1 MTAIFLQV
9 RLDSVRLPNKAL
21 LTLGDRTVI
30 EHAMRALDAPAAD
43 HRCLLTS
50 EDSADALRPY
60 AESAGWDIF
69 IGPKND
75 VLARYARA
83 ARRFGARRI
92 VRATGD
98 NPLVSPAMARAAM
111 NLAEGTG
118 AHYAGL
124 DELPLGSGVE
134 VIDGEALEA
143 ADREADDPYE
153 REHVAPFIYRRPR
166 RFRIEIAPAP
176 PEYRCPR
183 GRVTLDNTDDLAYLR
198 RLYAD
203 LYTGVPLEL
212 DRVSPWVRNN
222 PRDAG

>member
-9 RLDSVRLPNKAL
+9 RLDSARLPNKAL

-30 EHAMRALDAPAAD
+30 EHAMLALNAASAD
-43 HRCLLTS
+43 YRCLLTT
-50 EDSADALRPY
+50 EDSADALRPR
-60 AESAGWDIF
+60 AESAGWDVF

-98 NPLVSPAMARAAM
+98 NPVVSAAMARAA
-111 NLAEGTG
+111 LAIAEHSG
-118 AHYAGL
+118 AHYAGVGQ
-124 DELPLGSGVE
+124 LPLGSGVE
-134 VIDGEALEA
+134 VIDAEALATADKEA
-143 ADREADDPYE
+143 ADPYE
-153 REHVAPFIYRRPR
+153 REHVAPFIYRRPQ
-166 RFRIEIAPAP
+166 RFRIKISPAP
-176 PEYRCPR
+176 SEYQCPR
-183 GRVTLDNTDDLAYLR
+183 GRVTLDNADDLAYLR

-203 LYTGVPLEL
+203 LYTGAPLEL
-212 DRVSPWVRNN
+212 DTVSPWLRSN